1 LTVLNGSPA
10 KGTITLTPGELG
22 VLREGGRPGLNVS
35 GLTIKAEGGERAGS
49 EPQGQYRAARAVP
62 GEVGL
67 VGLGYHTQ
75 AVLDLC
81 QGAGIRVAFVVD
93 DRPEDQPGHTGSTCL
108 ATRRAALAS
117 AGVPL
122 LPGAEFFPRLEK
134 GAGLPALVA
143 SSVENRPGCPVSA
156 DPYLRNAR
164 LVREVSG
171 GALALWHPV
180 TLAHALELPA
190 YRGRVA
196 LFGFPGSGNIL
207 AQHLLAALGDRAG
220 GGPPPAQVGAVAA
233 LAEHYYVSTLVLLR
247 HLLRQLRPEGLDLVP
262 NEFPTADLSLAL
274 PGGDHALALHVPSN
288 RHLASYFHHT
298 HAIPTRLA
306 VDEFTRLGAPCVAVI
321 RHPCETILSWASK
334 LSRPPSP
341 LLDWPWFL
349 FATGRKLAE
358 WHRHLVSN
366 EGRVVVLRYEDL
378 VARQRRPLQ
387 ALAERLGVGLSEEE
401 IGGLYDRYLHRDLL
415 PALAPGHYYQG
426 GNDKWKQY
434 FHPRHLRQ
442 LVAAGFESICDRW
455 GYDLALTP
463 GSARAPASSEGGP
476 TGQKAGALPL
486 DTREGFPQETLAVE
500 PYPLMVQ
507 SRSEEVSQALLA
519 ALYGPDF
526 LEHLNAGG
534 LGPEPPPWVLPIPWA
549 SLARA
554 YHPEYRFGGPGCP
567 PVRLAP
573 AA

>member
-1 LTVLNGSPA
+1 MA
-10 KGTITLTPGELG
+10 
-22 VLREGGRPGLNVS
+22 
-35 GLTIKAEGGERAGS
+35 S
-49 EPQGQYRAARAVP
+49 EPRGAGAGRAVP

-81 QGAGIRVAFVVD
+81 RAAGARVAFVVD
-93 DRPEDQPGHTGSTCL
+93 DRPEQQPGHTGSTCL
-108 ATRRAALAS
+108 ATLRAALPR

-134 GAGLPALVA
+134 GAGLPPLVA
-143 SSVENRPGCPVSA
+143 SSVENRPGGSVSA
-156 DPYLRNAR
+156 DPYLRNSR
-164 LVREVSG
+164 LVRELSG
-171 GALALWHPV
+171 GARALVHPV
-180 TLAHALELPA
+180 ALAQALQLPA
-190 YRGRVA
+190 YRRRVA

-207 AQHLLAALGDRAG
+207 AQHLLAALCERAG
-220 GGPPPAQVGAVAA
+220 AGQPPPRVEAVAA

-247 HLLRQLRPEGLDLVP
+247 HLLRALRPERLDLVP

-274 PGGDHALALHVPSN
+274 PGGDHALAMHLPSN
-288 RHLASYFHHT
+288 RHFASYLHHT

-341 LLDWPWFL
+341 LLDYPWFM
-349 FATGRKLAE
+349 FAAARKLAE
-358 WHRHLVSN
+358 WHRQLSAN

-378 VARQRRPLQ
+378 VARRRGPLQ
-387 ALAERLGVGLSEEE
+387 ALADRLGVGLAEAE
-401 IGGLYDRYLHRDLL
+401 IDCLYDRYLHRELL

-442 LVAAGFESICDRW
+442 LLAAGFESICDRW

-486 DTREGFPQETLAVE
+486 DTREGFPQVTLAVE
-500 PYPLMVQ
+500 PYPMMVQ
-507 SRSEEVSQALLA
+507 SRSEEVSQAIRS

-534 LGPEPPPWVLPIPWA
+534 LGPEPPPWVAPIPWA
-549 SLARA
+549 SLAPIF
-554 YHPEYRFGGPGCP
+554 HPEYRIGEPGRP
-567 PVRLAP
+567 PVRLSP